1 MKLKKILSLAA
12 AGVMAVS
19 MLTACG
25 EGANEIIDPA
35 PNPTPSASTV
45 VSTFEDA
52 IKAHS
57 KATVNVVESEKLN
70 ARIDAINDKLTYAEM
85 MPGGKVSN
93 NFVDAI
99 ESAFGVDEMTN
110 LMESDKPAALECG
123 THWYYAVVDAGAV
136 SGTTALNWAA
146 NEIADR
152 MSALEDEYI
161 RDELMA
167 GVGVGVVGGDR
178 RYNGKPDRPDHGKP
192 DRPGTVVGGV
202 VFEQNVAHTA
212 DYTMFVKQV
221 NMTATGDTEVPITIA
236 VLKVNVA
243 EKV

>member
-25 EGANEIIDPA
+25 EGANEIIDPT

-146 NEIADR
+146 NEIADQ

-161 RDELMA
+161 RDELMHGVGA
-167 GVGVGVVGGDR
+167 GVVVGGG
-178 RYNGKPDRPDHGKP
+178 RYNKKLDRPNHGKP
-192 DRPGTVVGGV
+192 DTVVGGV

>member
-25 EGANEIIDPA
+25 EGANEIIDPT

-85 MPGGKVSN
+85 MPGGEASN

-99 ESAFGVDEMTN
+99 ESAFGEEMID
-110 LMESDKPAALECG
+110 LMKGDKPAALECG

-161 RDELMA
+161 RDELMHGA
-167 GVGVGVVGGDR
+167 VGGIVVGGR
-178 RYNGKPDRPDHGKP
+178 RVHGQKPPQG
-192 DRPGTVVGGV
+192 VVGGV

>member
-25 EGANEIIDPA
+25 EGANEIVDPT

-57 KATVNVVESEKLN
+57 KATVKVVESEKLN
-70 ARIDAINDKLTYAEM
+70 ARIDAINDAFTYDELMHNKEADD
-85 MPGGKVSN
+85 K
-93 NFVDAI
+93 FVDAI
-99 ESAFGVDEMTN
+99 ESAFGKKDEMIN
-110 LMESDKPAALECG
+110 LMEDKKPAALGCG
-123 THWYYAVVDAGAV
+123 THWYYAIVDTGAV

-152 MSALEDEYI
+152 MSDLEDEYI
-161 RDELMA
+161 RDETMA
-167 GVGVGVVGGDR
+167 G
-178 RYNGKPDRPDHGKP
+178 
-192 DRPGTVVGGV
+192 VVGGV

-212 DYTMFVKQV
+212 SYTMFVKQV

>member
-25 EGANEIIDPA
+25 EGANEIVDPT

-85 MPGGKVSN
+85 MPGGEASGD
-93 NFVDAI
+93 FVNAI
-99 ESAFGVDEMTN
+99 ASAFGEDKMIN
-110 LMESDKPAALECG
+110 LMEGKKPAALECG

-161 RDELMA
+161 RDELMHGVGA
-167 GVGVGVVGGDR
+167 GVVVGGR
-178 RYNGKPDRPDHGKP
+178 RKPAPS
-192 DRPGTVVGGV
+192 RPGIVVGDV

>member
-25 EGANEIIDPA
+25 EGASEIVDPT

-57 KATVNVVESEKLN
+57 KATVDVVESEKLN

-85 MPGGKVSN
+85 MPNGKADEK
-93 NFVDAI
+93 FVDAI
-99 ESAFGVDEMTN
+99 ESAFGEDMKD
-110 LMESDKPAALECG
+110 LMEGEKPDALECG

-152 MSALEDEYI
+152 MSDLEDEYI
-161 RDELMA
+161 RDEYMY
-167 GVGVGVVGGDR
+167 GVGGGVVVGGPR
-178 RYNGKPDRPDHGKP
+178 KPAHGRPGRPD
-192 DRPGTVVGGV
+192 TVVGGV

-212 DYTMFVKQV
+212 SYTMFVKQV

>member
-25 EGANEIIDPA
+25 EGANEIIDPT

-85 MPGGKVSN
+85 MPGGEVSD
-93 NFVDAI
+93 NFVNAI
-99 ESAFGVDEMTN
+99 ESAFGENDMKD
-110 LMESDKPAALECG
+110 LMDDDKPAALECG

-161 RDELMA
+161 RDETMN
-167 GVGVGVVGGDR
+167 GVVGGIVVGGR
-178 RYNGKPDRPDHGKP
+178 RVHHKPSQG
-192 DRPGTVVGGV
+192 VVGGV

-212 DYTMFVKQV
+212 SYTMFVKQV

>member
-1 MKLKKILSLAA
+1 
-12 AGVMAVS
+12 
-19 MLTACG
+19 
-25 EGANEIIDPA
+25 
-35 PNPTPSASTV
+35 
-45 VSTFEDA
+45 
-52 IKAHS
+52 
-57 KATVNVVESEKLN
+57 
-70 ARIDAINDKLTYAEM
+70 
-85 MPGGKVSN
+85 
-93 NFVDAI
+93 
-99 ESAFGVDEMTN
+99 MTD
-110 LMESDKPAALECG
+110 LMEDDKPAALECG

-161 RDELMA
+161 RDELMHGVGA
-167 GVGVGVVGGDR
+167 GVVVGGR
-178 RYNGKPDRPDHGKP
+178 RKPAPS
-192 DRPGTVVGGV
+192 RPGTVVGGV

>member
-25 EGANEIIDPA
+25 EGANEIIDPT

-85 MPGGKVSN
+85 MPDGKVSD
-93 NFVDAI
+93 NFVNAI
-99 ESAFGVDEMTN
+99 ESAFGVKEMTN
-110 LMESDKPAALECG
+110 LMENDKPDALECG

-161 RDELMA
+161 RDETMN
-167 GVGVGVVGGDR
+167 GVVGGIVVGGHR
-178 RYNGKPDRPDHGKP
+178 GCYHKPSQG
-192 DRPGTVVGGV
+192 VVGGV

>member
-25 EGANEIIDPA
+25 EGANEIIDPT

-85 MPGGKVSN
+85 MPGGKVSD

-146 NEIADR
+146 NEIADQ

-161 RDELMA
+161 RDETMN
-167 GVGVGVVGGDR
+167 GVVGGIVVGGR
-178 RYNGKPDRPDHGKP
+178 RGHGHKPSQG
-192 DRPGTVVGGV
+192 VVGGV

>member
-25 EGANEIIDPA
+25 EGANEIVDPT

-85 MPGGKVSN
+85 MPNGKADED
-93 NFVDAI
+93 FIDAI
-99 ESAFGVDEMTN
+99 ESAFGEKDKMKN
-110 LMESDKPAALECG
+110 LMVSGKPTALECG
-123 THWYYAVVDAGAV
+123 THWYYAIVDAGAV

-152 MSALEDEYI
+152 MSELEDEYI
-161 RDELMA
+161 RDENMA
-167 GVGVGVVGGDR
+167 GVVGGVVVGR
-178 RYNGKPDRPDHGKP
+178 RGHGHRPS
-192 DRPGTVVGGV
+192 RPSQGVVGGV